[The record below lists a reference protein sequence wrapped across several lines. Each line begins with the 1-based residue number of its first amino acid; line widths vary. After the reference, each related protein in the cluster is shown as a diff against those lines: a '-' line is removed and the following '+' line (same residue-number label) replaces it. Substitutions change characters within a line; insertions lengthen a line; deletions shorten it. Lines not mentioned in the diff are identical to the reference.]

1 MIRLVDTK
9 MICGASRVGD
19 HTTVANSTSDKN
31 KGTKDKTFG
40 DASSHGEGG
49 GGNTGDGEETI

>member
-9 MICGASRVGD
+9 MICGASGVGD
-19 HTTVANSTSDKN
+19 HTTVANSTGDKN

-40 DASSHGEGG
+40 DASFNGEGG